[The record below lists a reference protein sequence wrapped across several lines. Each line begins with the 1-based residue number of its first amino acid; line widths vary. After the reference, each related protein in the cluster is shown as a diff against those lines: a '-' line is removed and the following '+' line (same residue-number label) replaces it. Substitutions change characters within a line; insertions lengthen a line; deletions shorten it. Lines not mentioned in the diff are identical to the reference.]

1 MQRGLIFLALFAT
14 TLFASDSY
22 WLKLLHFRDG
32 QSQIDDSHFFLSPI
46 GNVNPQAE
54 LNATINALKQN
65 DNNISCRYPA
75 RTAYLFEAYADRL
88 KGVKYRECPALQKL
102 LKEIEPKSVTL
113 IFPTAHINSPAS
125 MFGHTFLRINGN
137 EKSPL
142 MANAINYAA
151 NSDEKNGLFFAYYG
165 LTGGYQGRYSALP
178 YYKKIKEYSNLESR
192 DIWEYDLDLT
202 PQEIR
207 RMLLHLY
214 EIKDY
219 YSDYYFFTRN
229 CSYNLLWLLEV
240 ARPSLDL
247 VGQFSYKAIP
257 IDTIKVISRAG
268 LIIKRH
274 FRPSSDRKIRALLEA
289 SKHATGRIKEAYQAE
304 LAVKKLK
311 LLRKAKKIDAKNY
324 TKKLIALLQKRSR
337 LPKTPSIKIPN
348 PTDPL
353 RSHPSTR
360 VDLAIGDQGVELGY
374 KAAFHDIYDLDRG
387 FKEGAYIDFFHLNL
401 LYKRDR
407 RLRLNYFDFVK
418 IISYAPIDAIFFQP
432 SWGVEVGFEHFRGK
446 DHFKLKGEVG
456 LSYKVGRWLIYTTA
470 LPSLHLRAGALW
482 GIGAKVGAMA
492 NFEEMKVG
500 ASIAHEWYD
509 KGFWAYHG
517 EIFTTMQLT
526 DSFALNLK
534 LEDDSIDKNAQVR
547 LFYYF

>member
-32 QSQIDDSHFFLSPI
+32 QSQIDDPHFFLSPI

-125 MFGHTFLRINGN
+125 MFGHTFLRINGK

-257 IDTIKVISRAG
+257 IDTIKVVSRAG